1 MLRKYITI
9 GMLSMATLWGSGI
22 TSDTLGK
29 IVSTGCESGFNNMF
43 KNNPNFQ
50 NIADQRPITAKSVCE
65 CTQTN
70 FLNDKKLVN
79 YIDNN
84 GEQVGKMF
92 QNKNSIGYSY
102 FAMRLSQSM
111 LSCIAVELD
120 KSLAATKL
128 Q

>member
-9 GMLSMATLWGSGI
+9 GMLSLATLWGAGL
-22 TSDTLGK
+22 TSDALGK

-43 KNNPNFQ
+43 KNNQNFQ
-50 NIADQRPITAKSVCE
+50 NIADQRPITAKAVCE

-79 YIDNN
+79 YLDNN
-84 GEQVGKMF
+84 GDQVAKMF
-92 QNKNSIGYSY
+92 QNKNSLGYSY
-102 FAMRLSQSM
+102 FSMRLSQSM
-111 LSCIAVELD
+111 LSCIAKELD
-120 KSLAATKL
+120 RSLAATKL

>member
-1 MLRKYITI
+1 MLRKYIMI
-9 GMLSMATLWGSGI
+9 GILSMATLWGAGI

-29 IVSTGCESGFNNMF
+29 IVATGCESGFNNMF

-50 NIADQRPITAKSVCE
+50 NIADQRPITAQAVCE

-79 YIDNN
+79 YLDSNS
-84 GEQVGKMF
+84 EEVGKMF
-92 QNKNSIGYSY
+92 QNKNSLGYSY
-102 FAMRLSQSM
+102 FSMRLSQSM
-111 LSCIAVELD
+111 LSCIAKELD